1 MHILIVDDH
10 EDLRTMLQV
19 WLQAEG
25 YEVVVAPDGGTA
37 LELLERNPVDLVV
50 TDLCMPE
57 TDGIEMIVEL
67 KKRFAHIPIVA
78 MSGWTSSGGVD
89 YLQVAREIGAV
100 RTLKKPFEPVELS
113 KIVRELIPGT
123 DH

>member
-1 MHILIVDDH
+1 MRVLIVDDH

-25 YEVVVAPDGGTA
+25 YEVDVAPDGLTA
-37 LELLERNPVDLVV
+37 LELLQRNPVDLVV

-67 KKRFAHIPIVA
+67 KKRFAHIPIIA
-78 MSGWTSSGGVD
+78 MSGWTSTGSVD
-89 YLQVAREIGAV
+89 YLQVAREIGA
-100 RTLKKPFEPVELS
+100 RKTLKKPFEPVELS
-113 KIVRELIPGT
+113 KLVRELIG
-123 DH
+123 